1 MFKASIRNFSLLFL
15 SVLLI
20 CSCNYTNYKSSS
32 SSFRN
37 TPRLSKEVTDGL
49 SYQLIAQQVLNPYCL
64 SCHRESSSSISKSKV
79 YLDSYSR
86 VIDHLADIR
95 SSVFEKGT
103 MPKRKE
109 LPVRERSL
117 LLAWIEAGA
126 PEFGKTTQEPLPPPP
141 PLEPTYS
148 SIRDRIFNVRCADC
162 HNPSSKGCQA
172 IKGNNKSGSLSVN
185 STERVNTAETH
196 STDKNTEGI
205 SAESCQIELG
215 NYNELLNGDEE
226 RRRDIILKDDPTA
239 GTLAEESQL
248 LISIQRRDGKDQMP
262 PPEFGFEPLSP
273 EEIKVI
279 KEWVIQ
285 GAQNN

>member
-1 MFKASIRNFSLLFL
+1 MLRVSARQHFILLLFGAL
-15 SVLLI
+15 II
-20 CSCNYTNYKSSS
+20 CSCDYTRYKSSP

-37 TPRLSKEVTDGL
+37 TPRLGKEVADGL

-64 SCHRESSSSISKSKV
+64 SCHRENSTSASKSKV
-79 YLDSYSR
+79 YLDSYAR
-86 VIDHLADIR
+86 VVDQLADIR
-95 SSVFEKGT
+95 SSVFVKGT

-126 PEFGKTTQEPLPPPP
+126 PEFGKTPQELPPPPP

-148 SIRDRIFNVRCADC
+148 SIRDRIFNVRCGDC
-162 HNPSSKGCQA
+162 HNPSSKGCLA
-172 IKGNNKSGSLSVN
+172 IKADNKSGSLAGGIGDAH
-185 STERVNTAETH
+185 TF
-196 STDKNTEGI
+196 DKSTEGI
-205 SAESCQIELG
+205 SAQSCQIELG
-215 NYNELLNGDEE
+215 NYSELTNGDEE
-226 RRRDIILKDDPTA
+226 RRRDIILKDDPMA

-262 PPEFGFEPLSP
+262 PPEFGFEPLTP

-279 KEWVIQ
+279 KEWIIQ